1 LKNLNLNSM
10 KKIALVLVS
19 VLMASCASVPPVVG
33 NWDYKITGTP
43 QGDYAGVLT
52 VSKGD
57 KKTLKAVMKANGSD
71 LPFTQFQFD
80 KKTSKSSG
88 SFYYQDMSVSFNATV
103 KQTTMDGS
111 ISVENMNFPF
121 AATRKK

>member
-1 LKNLNLNSM
+1 
-10 KKIALVLVS
+10 VS
-19 VLMASCASVPPVVG
+19 PVVG

-43 QGDYAGVLT
+43 QGDYSGVLV

-57 KKTLKAVMKANGSD
+57 KKTLNAVMKSNGSD
-71 LPFTQFQFD
+71 LPFTQFKFD
-80 KKTSKSSG
+80 SKTSKSTG

-121 AATRKK
+121 TATRKK